1 MRYLCFV
8 PLLHC
13 SVLLQQLLPGIID
26 CSFYLFCV
34 TKRIEHICSVQLIF
48 GTFAHRAI
56 AGAAHQGG
64 SNLLAVHAAKM
75 IKGLTEANLPVG
87 KA

>member
-1 MRYLCFV
+1 M
-8 PLLHC
+8 
-13 SVLLQQLLPGIID
+13 
-26 CSFYLFCV
+26 
-34 TKRIEHICSVQLIF
+34 TKRIEHVCLVQLIL

-87 KA
+87 KAKIKRFFDQSIDLLNNMLQASMVQA